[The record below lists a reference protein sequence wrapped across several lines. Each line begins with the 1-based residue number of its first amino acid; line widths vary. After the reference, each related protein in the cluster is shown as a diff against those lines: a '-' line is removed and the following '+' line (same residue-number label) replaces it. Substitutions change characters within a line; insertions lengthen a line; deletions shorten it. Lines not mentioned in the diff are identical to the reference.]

1 MSKDKDNDNEQLAE
15 RAKATFDASVE
26 RLDAATLSRLN
37 QGRHAALRELDRR
50 HWITGRG
57 VLWLPATGIAAAAMV
72 ALVISRGPDDLGAAA
87 DVVTTSDFEL
97 LLQDES
103 LEMLEDLEF
112 YSWLD
117 AEDFEANGNV
127 G

>member
-1 MSKDKDNDNEQLAE
+1 MTSSDKDNELIAE
-15 RAKATFDASVE
+15 RAKTTFDASVE

-37 QGRHAALRELDRR
+37 KGRHAALRELDRQ
-50 HWITGRG
+50 HWFAGRG
-57 VLWLPATGIAAAAMV
+57 LAWLPVTGVAAAALV
-72 ALVISRGPDDLGAAA
+72 ALIVIRGPDDLDVAA
-87 DVVTTSDFEL
+87 DVVTMSDFEL
-97 LLQDES
+97 LLEDES

-117 AEDFEANGNV
+117 AEDFEASGNV